1 MGEDGRQYGPKKRS
15 KRLKF
20 SLLQED
26 WGEALEEEGG
36 QEIVGG
42 GAVDNCVTPVVA
54 KLPTRR
60 GKRKKSLMNDI
71 ADYFVR
77 MEPIWE
83 DDSFEDWAAPLWEK
97 RPRMSGEDQSP
108 VVDQSKGDQPA
119 VVGGDDQP
127 VGRNVDVEAEQS
139 EILSSGD
146 QPETGA
152 ASLCDQS
159 QGDQPKEGDQPEKG
173 TKAREGGADDWLGDM
188 EDQDYFL
195 TATSPYISLRYRSGT
210 AKKGRRS
217 CLLMEDDILW
227 MEDDCVNAR
236 GGTTTTDPPTDIK
249 DGQEDHTEKDPGSS
263 LQDTRGDRQE
273 VRMIS
278 SCLDHLGDGMPHD
291 RGTTE
296 SVGTMAHTNT
306 VEDVITI
313 GVKAGMM
320 DKEDDGQTSEEG
332 VMKDGSIDTDVGT
345 RMDDKHHG
353 FVRKMLKQSSEHQ
366 LSTPSM
372 GSSGRPVGGVR
383 DVMKTMV
390 TGVDDDSAE
399 MTRRQEETHH
409 ADMQT
414 DRDVS
419 PCPGDN
425 NCVQTQDGDLAVVA
439 PSIATAGVS
448 DEYASQGIANH
459 HAVIAAK
466 DARVSTINDPG
477 VTSSPAECSY
487 KKGVCNVHGRGA
499 KLGWRKITKTVV
511 GPDGRTTTRDTRK
524 YFYTCGAEIGP
535 RKKRVVQQT
544 LPLSFTRDAKPG
556 SDTRGDNDAKQAQ
569 GGLRDGSNRYSG
581 AK

>member
-1 MGEDGRQYGPKKRS
+1 MWMSINPPK
-15 KRLKF
+15 
-20 SLLQED
+20 
-26 WGEALEEEGG
+26 
-36 QEIVGG
+36 
-42 GAVDNCVTPVVA
+42 
-54 KLPTRR
+54 
-60 GKRKKSLMNDI
+60 
-71 ADYFVR
+71 
-77 MEPIWE
+77 
-83 DDSFEDWAAPLWEK
+83 
-97 RPRMSGEDQSP
+97 
-108 VVDQSKGDQPA
+108 
-119 VVGGDDQP
+119 
-127 VGRNVDVEAEQS
+127 
-139 EILSSGD
+139 
-146 QPETGA
+146 
-152 ASLCDQS
+152 
-159 QGDQPKEGDQPEKG
+159 
-173 TKAREGGADDWLGDM
+173 
-188 EDQDYFL
+188 
-195 TATSPYISLRYRSGT
+195 
-210 AKKGRRS
+210 
-217 CLLMEDDILW
+217 
-227 MEDDCVNAR
+227 
-236 GGTTTTDPPTDIK
+236 DIK
-249 DGQEDHTEKDPGSS
+249 DGQEDHAEKDPCSS
-263 LQDTRGDRQE
+263 HQGTREVKQE
-273 VRMIS
+273 VRKIS

-399 MTRRQEETHH
+399 MTRRQEEIHH

-414 DRDVS
+414 GRDVS